1 MNTRLVAARVL
12 SRVLQDGQSLTAAL
26 DNAFL
31 SIESGKDR
39 AFIQALCYGVCRQF
53 HRLDFILSQLLDK
66 PLKDADV
73 KALALVGLYQ
83 LKFMRVKPHAA
94 VSETVLAVRKK
105 PWAKSLINALLRTYL
120 REQEGL
126 EHKADKFQVAALS
139 HPDWLI
145 KQIEQDWPEQ
155 ALKILLE
162 NNQQPPMVLRVNL
175 SKISRERYLRLL
187 TEQDIAAETV
197 SFCPSA
203 IILDK
208 PVPVDLL
215 PGFADGSVSVQDTA
229 AQLAAGLLD
238 VQPGHRVLDV
248 CAAPGG
254 KTAHILE
261 SAVGRNKPVRATAST
276 GVSRQA
282 ILPDALRVNANLFQ
296 IDLSGALPEFAGND
310 HPALRLDDLIPA
322 YTELVAVDI
331 DESRMQ
337 RVSENL
343 QRLNLQAKLTVGD
356 AANPESW
363 WDGKPF
369 DRILLDAPCSA
380 LGVIRRHPDIKLLR
394 RAEDIE
400 QLQVLQK
407 TILQAVWP
415 LLAPGGVMV
424 YATCS
429 ILKQENEQQVKAFL
443 AEHSD
448 AVELSIDADWGT
460 AGACGRQILTG
471 ESAMDGFYY
480 ARISKQ

>member
-73 KALALVGLYQ
+73 KSLALVGLYQ

-94 VSETVLAVRKK
+94 VSETVLAARKK
-105 PWAKSLINALLRTYL
+105 PWAKSLINAVLRTYL
-120 REQEGL
+120 REQEEL

-155 ALKILLE
+155 ALTIFLE
-162 NNQQPPMVLRVNL
+162 NNQQPPMVLRANL
-175 SKISRERYLRLL
+175 AKTSREHYLQLL
-187 TEQDIAAETV
+187 TEQGIEAEAV
-197 SFCPSA
+197 GFCRSA
-203 IILDK
+203 IRLDK

-215 PGFADGSVSVQDTA
+215 PGFAEGMVSVQDAA

-261 SAVGRNKPVRATAST
+261 T
-276 GVSRQA
+276 QA
-282 ILPDALRVNANLFQ
+282 QLKK
-296 IDLSGALPEFAGND
+296 
-310 HPALRLDDLIPA
+310 
-322 YTELVAVDI
+322 LVAVDI
-331 DESRMQ
+331 DASRML
-337 RVSENL
+337 RVSENC
-343 QRLNLQAKLTVGD
+343 QRLGLQATLVVGD
-356 AANPESW
+356 AANPEGW
-363 WDGKPF
+363 WDGQPF

-394 RAEDIE
+394 RAEDIG
-400 QLQVLQK
+400 QLQAMQK

-415 LLAPGGVMV
+415 LLAPGGLLV

-429 ILKQENEQQVKAFL
+429 ILKQENEQQVQAFL
-443 AEHSD
+443 AEHND
-448 AVELSIDADWGT
+448 AAELPIEAGWGIS
-460 AGACGRQILTG
+460 GICGRQIITG

>member
-26 DNAFL
+26 DNAF
-31 SIESGKDR
+31 STIESGKDR

-94 VSETVLAVRKK
+94 VSETVLAARKK
-105 PWAKSLINALLRTYL
+105 PWAKSLINAVLRTYL

-126 EHKADKFQVAALS
+126 EHKADKNQVAALS

-155 ALKILLE
+155 ALTILFE
-162 NNQQPPMVLRVNL
+162 NSQQPPMALRVNL
-175 SKISRERYLRLL
+175 SKTSREDYLQRLAG
-187 TEQDIAAETV
+187 QDIAAQIV

-203 IILDK
+203 IVLDN
-208 PVPVDLL
+208 PVPVNVL
-215 PGFADGSVSVQDTA
+215 PGFADGLVSVQDTA

-238 VQPGHRVLDV
+238 VKPGHRVLDV

-261 SAVGRNKPVRATAST
+261 TQP
-276 GVSRQA
+276 Q
-282 ILPDALRVNANLFQ
+282 L
-296 IDLSGALPEFAGND
+296 
-310 HPALRLDDLIPA
+310 
-322 YTELVAVDI
+322 TELVAVDI
-331 DESRMQ
+331 DESRLQ
-337 RVSENL
+337 RVSENM
-343 QRLNLQAKLTVGD
+343 QRLNLQAKLVVGD

-394 RAEDIE
+394 RAEDIG
-400 QLQVLQK
+400 QLQALQQS
-407 TILQAVWP
+407 ILQAVWP
-415 LLAPGGVMV
+415 LLAPGGQLL

-429 ILKQENEQQVKAFL
+429 ILKQENE
-443 AEHSD
+443 
-448 AVELSIDADWGT
+448 
-460 AGACGRQILTG
+460 RQ
-471 ESAMDGFYY
+471 
-480 ARISKQ
+480 

>member
-1 MNTRLVAARVL
+1 MNTRFVAARVL

-31 SIESGKDR
+31 TIDSVKDR

-66 PLKDADV
+66 PLKDTDV

-94 VSETVLAVRKK
+94 VSETVLAARKK
-105 PWAKSLINALLRTYL
+105 PWAKSLINAVLRTYL
-120 REQEGL
+120 RELEGL
-126 EHKADKFQVAALS
+126 EHKADKFPVAALS

-145 KQIEQDWPEQ
+145 KQIEQDWSEQ
-155 ALKILLE
+155 ALQILQE
-162 NNQQPPMVLRVNL
+162 NNQQPPMALRINL
-175 SKISRERYLRLL
+175 SKISLEGYLQLL
-187 TEQDIAAETV
+187 TEQDIAAQTV

-215 PGFADGSVSVQDTA
+215 PGFVDGSVSVQDTA
-229 AQLAAGLLD
+229 AQLAAGLLN

-254 KTAHILE
+254 KAAHILE
-261 SAVGRNKPVRATAST
+261 S
-276 GVSRQA
+276 QA
-282 ILPDALRVNANLFQ
+282 QLK
-296 IDLSGALPEFAGND
+296 
-310 HPALRLDDLIPA
+310 
-322 YTELVAVDI
+322 ELVAVDI

-343 QRLNLQAKLTVGD
+343 QRLNLQAKLVVGD
-356 AANPESW
+356 GANPQSW

-394 RAEDIE
+394 RAEDIG
-400 QLQVLQK
+400 QLQALQQA
-407 TILQAVWP
+407 ILKAVWP
-415 LLAPGGVMV
+415 LLAPGGLLL

-429 ILKQENEQQVKAFL
+429 ILKQENEQQVQAFL
-443 AEHSD
+443 AEHGD
-448 AVELSIDADWGT
+448 AVELPIHADWGI
-460 AGACGRQILTG
+460 AGVCGRQILTG

-480 ARISKQ
+480 ARLSKEKL

>member
-1 MNTRLVAARVL
+1 MNTRFVAARVL

-31 SIESGKDR
+31 TIDSAKDR

-66 PLKDADV
+66 PLKDTDV

-83 LKFMRVKPHAA
+83 LNFMRVKPHAA
-94 VSETVLAVRKK
+94 VSETVLAARKK
-105 PWAKSLINALLRTYL
+105 PWAKSLINAVLRTYL
-120 REQEGL
+120 REQEGI
-126 EHKADKFQVAALS
+126 EHKADKFPVAALS

-145 KQIEQDWPEQ
+145 KQIEQDWPGQ
-155 ALKILLE
+155 ALQILQE
-162 NNQQPPMVLRVNL
+162 NNQQPPMALRVNL
-175 SKISRERYLRLL
+175 SKISLEGYLQLL
-187 TEQDIAAETV
+187 TEQDIAAQTV

-215 PGFADGSVSVQDTA
+215 PGFVDGSVSVQDTA
-229 AQLAAGLLD
+229 AQLAAGLLN

-254 KTAHILE
+254 KAAHILE
-261 SAVGRNKPVRATAST
+261 S
-276 GVSRQA
+276 QA
-282 ILPDALRVNANLFQ
+282 QLK
-296 IDLSGALPEFAGND
+296 
-310 HPALRLDDLIPA
+310 
-322 YTELVAVDI
+322 ELVAVDI

-343 QRLNLQAKLTVGD
+343 QRLNLQAKLVVGD
-356 AANPESW
+356 GANPQSW

-369 DRILLDAPCSA
+369 DRVLLDAPCSA

-394 RAEDIE
+394 RAEDIG
-400 QLQVLQK
+400 QLQALQQA
-407 TILQAVWP
+407 ILKAVWP
-415 LLAPGGVMV
+415 LLAPGGLLL

-429 ILKQENEQQVKAFL
+429 ILKQENEQQVQAFL
-443 AEHSD
+443 AEHGD
-448 AVELSIDADWGT
+448 AVELPIHADWGI
-460 AGACGRQILTG
+460 AGVCGRQILTG

-480 ARISKQ
+480 ALIRKQ

>member
-1 MNTRLVAARVL
+1 MNTRFVAARVL

-31 SIESGKDR
+31 TIDSAKDR

-66 PLKDADV
+66 PLKDTDV

-83 LKFMRVKPHAA
+83 LNFMRVKPHAA
-94 VSETVLAVRKK
+94 VSETVLAARKK
-105 PWAKSLINALLRTYL
+105 PWAKSLINAVLRTYL
-120 REQEGL
+120 REQEGI
-126 EHKADKFQVAALS
+126 EHKADKFPVAALS

-145 KQIEQDWPEQ
+145 KQIEQDWPGQ
-155 ALKILLE
+155 ALQILQE
-162 NNQQPPMVLRVNL
+162 NNQQPPMALRVNL
-175 SKISRERYLRLL
+175 SKISLEGYLQLL
-187 TEQDIAAETV
+187 TEQDIAAQTV

-215 PGFADGSVSVQDTA
+215 PGFVDGSVSVQDTA
-229 AQLAAGLLD
+229 AQLAAGLLN

-254 KTAHILE
+254 KAAHILE
-261 SAVGRNKPVRATAST
+261 S
-276 GVSRQA
+276 QA
-282 ILPDALRVNANLFQ
+282 QLK
-296 IDLSGALPEFAGND
+296 
-310 HPALRLDDLIPA
+310 
-322 YTELVAVDI
+322 ELVAVDI

-343 QRLNLQAKLTVGD
+343 QRLNLQAKLVVGD
-356 AANPESW
+356 GANPQSW

-394 RAEDIE
+394 RAEDIG
-400 QLQVLQK
+400 QLQALQQA
-407 TILQAVWP
+407 ILKAVWP
-415 LLAPGGVMV
+415 LLAPGGLLL

-429 ILKQENEQQVKAFL
+429 ILKQENEQQVQAFL
-443 AEHSD
+443 AEHGD
-448 AVELSIDADWGT
+448 AVELPIHADWGI
-460 AGACGRQILTG
+460 AGVCGRQILTG

-480 ARISKQ
+480 ALIRKQ

>member
-26 DNAFL
+26 DNAFP
-31 SIESGKDR
+31 SIESSKDR
-39 AFIQALCYGVCRQF
+39 AFIQALCYGVCRQY

-66 PLKDADV
+66 PLKDTDV

-94 VSETVLAVRKK
+94 VSETVLAARKK
-105 PWAKSLINALLRTYL
+105 PWAKSLINAVLRTYL

-126 EHKADKFQVAALS
+126 EHKADKCQVAALS

-155 ALKILLE
+155 ALNIFLE

-175 SKISRERYLRLL
+175 AKTSREDYLQLL
-187 TEQDIAAETV
+187 TGQDIAAEAV
-197 SFCPSA
+197 SFCRSA
-203 IILDK
+203 IRLDK
-208 PVPVDLL
+208 PVPVDML
-215 PGFADGSVSVQDTA
+215 PGFSDGLVSVQDTA

-238 VQPGHRVLDV
+238 VRPGYRVLDV

-261 SAVGRNKPVRATAST
+261 SQPQLK
-276 GVSRQA
+276 
-282 ILPDALRVNANLFQ
+282 
-296 IDLSGALPEFAGND
+296 
-310 HPALRLDDLIPA
+310 
-322 YTELVAVDI
+322 ELVAVDI

-337 RVSENL
+337 RISENL
-343 QRLNLQAKLTVGD
+343 QRLNLNATLVVGD
-356 AANPESW
+356 AANPASW

-394 RAEDIE
+394 RVEDIG
-400 QLQVLQK
+400 QLQALQK
-407 TILQAVWP
+407 NILQAVWP
-415 LLAPGGVMV
+415 LLAPGGLML

-429 ILKQENEQQVKAFL
+429 ILKQENEQQVQAFL

-448 AVELSIDADWGT
+448 AVELPLFPSSSLGATDWGIN
-460 AGACGRQILTG
+460 GVCGRQILTG

-480 ARISKQ
+480 ACISKQ

>member
-1 MNTRLVAARVL
+1 MNTRLIAARVL

-26 DNAFL
+26 DHAFL

-53 HRLDFILSQLLDK
+53 HRLDFVLSQLLDK

-83 LKFMRVKPHAA
+83 LNFMRVKPHAA

-126 EHKADKFQVAALS
+126 EHKADAFQSAALS
-139 HPDWLI
+139 HPEWLI

-155 ALKILLE
+155 ALSLLQE
-162 NNQQPPMVLRVNL
+162 NNLQPPMVLRVNL
-175 SKISRERYLRLL
+175 AKISRENYLQRLIGQ
-187 TEQDIAAETV
+187 EIAAEAV

-203 IILDK
+203 IKLDK
-208 PVPVDLL
+208 PVPVDVL
-215 PGFADGSVSVQDTA
+215 PGFADGLVSVQDTA

-238 VQPGHRVLDV
+238 VQPGQRVLDV

-254 KTAHILE
+254 KTVHILE
-261 SAVGRNKPVRATAST
+261 SQPQLK
-276 GVSRQA
+276 
-282 ILPDALRVNANLFQ
+282 
-296 IDLSGALPEFAGND
+296 
-310 HPALRLDDLIPA
+310 
-322 YTELVAVDI
+322 ELVAVDI

-343 QRLNLQAKLTVGD
+343 QRLKLQAKLTVGD
-356 AANPESW
+356 AAKPEGW
-363 WDGKPF
+363 WDGTLF
-369 DRILLDAPCSA
+369 ERILLDAPCSA

-394 RAEDIE
+394 RAEDIGP
-400 QLQVLQK
+400 LQALQK
-407 TILQAVWP
+407 SILQAVWP
-415 LLAPGGVMV
+415 LLAPGGVLL

-429 ILKQENEQQVKAFL
+429 ILKQENEQQIQAFL

-448 AVELSIDADWGT
+448 ALELSIEAEWGT
-460 AGACGRQILTG
+460 AGVCGRQILTG
-471 ESAMDGFYY
+471 DSAMDGFYY
-480 ARISKQ
+480 ARLSKLN

>member
-1 MNTRLVAARVL
+1 LNTRLVAAKVL

-26 DNAFL
+26 DKAFL
-31 SIESGKDR
+31 DIESGKDR
-39 AFIQALCYGVCRQF
+39 AFIQALCYGVCRQY

-73 KALALVGLYQ
+73 KSLALVGLYQ
-83 LKFMRVKPHAA
+83 LNFMRVKPHAA
-94 VSETVLAVRKK
+94 VSETVLAARKK

-145 KQIEQDWPEQ
+145 KQIELDWPEQ
-155 ALKILLE
+155 ALSILQE

-175 SKISRERYLRLL
+175 AKTTLEHYLQLL
-187 TEQDIAAETV
+187 AGQEIGGEPV

-203 IILDK
+203 IRLDK

-215 PGFADGSVSVQDTA
+215 PGFVGGLVSVQDTA

-261 SAVGRNKPVRATAST
+261 SQSQLK
-276 GVSRQA
+276 
-282 ILPDALRVNANLFQ
+282 
-296 IDLSGALPEFAGND
+296 
-310 HPALRLDDLIPA
+310 
-322 YTELVAVDI
+322 ELVAVDI
-331 DESRMQ
+331 DEARMQ

-343 QRLNLQAKLTVGD
+343 QRLNLQAKLVVGD
-356 AANPESW
+356 AANPEGW
-363 WDGKPF
+363 WDGQPF

-394 RAEDIE
+394 RAEDIS

-407 TILQAVWP
+407 NILQAVWP
-415 LLAPGGVMV
+415 LLAPGGQLL

-429 ILKQENEQQVKAFL
+429 ILKQENEQQVQVFL

-448 AVELSIDADWGT
+448 AVELPVDADWGV
-460 AGACGRQILTG
+460 AGVCGRQILTG
-471 ESAMDGFYY
+471 DSAMDGFYY
-480 ARISKQ
+480 ARISKS

>member
-31 SIESGKDR
+31 TIDSAKDR

-66 PLKDADV
+66 PLKDTDV

-94 VSETVLAVRKK
+94 VSETVLAARKK
-105 PWAKSLINALLRTYL
+105 PWAKSLINAVLRTYL

-126 EHKADKFQVAALS
+126 EHKADKFQAAALS

-155 ALKILLE
+155 ALQILQE
-162 NNQQPPMVLRVNL
+162 NNLQPPMALRVNL
-175 SKISRERYLRLL
+175 SKISLEGYLQLL
-187 TEQDIAAETV
+187 TEQDIAAQIV

-229 AQLAAGLLD
+229 AQLATGLLD

-261 SAVGRNKPVRATAST
+261 SQTQLK
-276 GVSRQA
+276 
-282 ILPDALRVNANLFQ
+282 
-296 IDLSGALPEFAGND
+296 E
-310 HPALRLDDLIPA
+310 LI
-322 YTELVAVDI
+322 AVDI

-343 QRLNLQAKLTVGD
+343 QRLGLQAKLVVGD
-356 AANPESW
+356 GANPQSW

-400 QLQVLQK
+400 QLQALQK
-407 TILQAVWP
+407 TILRAVWP
-415 LLAPGGVMV
+415 LLAPGGLMV

-429 ILKQENEQQVKAFL
+429 ILKQENVQQVQAFL

-448 AVELSIDADWGT
+448 AVELPIEAEWGT

-480 ARISKQ
+480 ALIRKQ

>member
-1 MNTRLVAARVL
+1 MSTELDSVEYSVNTRLVAAKVL

-26 DNAFL
+26 DKAFL
-31 SIESGKDR
+31 DIESSKDR
-39 AFIQALCYGVCRQF
+39 AFIQALCYGVCRQY

-73 KALALVGLYQ
+73 KSLALVGLYQ

-94 VSETVLAVRKK
+94 VSETVLAARKK

-126 EHKADKFQVAALS
+126 EHKADKFQLAALS

-145 KQIEQDWPEQ
+145 KCIEQDWPEQ
-155 ALKILLE
+155 ALRIFLE

-175 SKISRERYLRLL
+175 AKTSRKDYLQLL
-187 TEQDIAAETV
+187 AGQDIAAQTI

-203 IILDK
+203 IRLDK
-208 PVPVDLL
+208 PVLVDLL
-215 PGFADGSVSVQDTA
+215 PGFADGLVSVQDTA

-261 SAVGRNKPVRATAST
+261 SQPLLK
-276 GVSRQA
+276 
-282 ILPDALRVNANLFQ
+282 
-296 IDLSGALPEFAGND
+296 
-310 HPALRLDDLIPA
+310 
-322 YTELVAVDI
+322 ELVAVDI
-331 DESRMQ
+331 DETRMQ
-337 RVSENL
+337 RVRENL
-343 QRLNLQAKLTVGD
+343 QRLSLQVTLVVGD
-356 AANPESW
+356 AAKPEDW

-394 RAEDIE
+394 RAEDIG
-400 QLQVLQK
+400 QLQALQK
-407 TILQAVWP
+407 SILQAVWP
-415 LLAPGGVMV
+415 LLAPGGLLL

-429 ILKQENEQQVKAFL
+429 ILKQENEQQVQAFL
-443 AEHSD
+443 TEHCDAAE
-448 AVELSIDADWGT
+448 LPIDADWGV

-480 ARISKQ
+480 ARLAKA

>member
-26 DNAFL
+26 DNAF
-31 SIESGKDR
+31 SAIESGKDR

-94 VSETVLAVRKK
+94 VSETVLAARKK
-105 PWAKSLINALLRTYL
+105 PWAKSLINAVLRTYL
-120 REQEGL
+120 REQEEL

-145 KQIEQDWPEQ
+145 KQIERDWPEQ
-155 ALKILLE
+155 ALNIFLE
-162 NNQQPPMVLRVNL
+162 NNRQPPMVLRVNL
-175 SKISRERYLRLL
+175 AKTSRESYLQRL
-187 TEQDIAAETV
+187 TGQDIAAQAV

-203 IILDK
+203 IRLDK
-208 PVPVDLL
+208 PAPVELL
-215 PGFADGSVSVQDTA
+215 PGFADGLVSVQDAA

-238 VQPGHRVLDV
+238 VRPGQRVLDV

-254 KTAHILE
+254 KAAHILE
-261 SAVGRNKPVRATAST
+261 TQLQLK
-276 GVSRQA
+276 
-282 ILPDALRVNANLFQ
+282 
-296 IDLSGALPEFAGND
+296 
-310 HPALRLDDLIPA
+310 
-322 YTELVAVDI
+322 ELVAVDI
-331 DESRMQ
+331 DGARMQ

-343 QRLNLQAKLTVGD
+343 QRLNLQAKLVVGD
-356 AANPESW
+356 AAKPEEW
-363 WDGKPF
+363 WDGQLF

-394 RAEDIE
+394 RAEDIG

-407 TILQAVWP
+407 SILQAVWP
-415 LLAPGGVMV
+415 LLAPGGLLL

-429 ILKQENEQQVKAFL
+429 ILKQENEQQVQAFL
-443 AEHSD
+443 AGRND
-448 AVELSIDADWGT
+448 AVESPIEADWGS
-460 AGACGRQILTG
+460 AGACGRQIFTG

-480 ARISKQ
+480 ARIGKQ